1 MSSETGNPVRQKR
14 SHLRG
19 STNLLKITS
28 QGKDTEKTNTMDQIL
43 NLLTTLC
50 TKVDSMDGE
59 IQKLKKQASSQQHDA
74 KHAELRRSEDD
85 KIPDLEGD
93 VGKLHK
99 THNVCVNTAAGTS
112 GSTRKE
118 KATEGKSYRNTNMN
132 KLFDKPYIAPKIQKS
147 VPTPQTTTYRNS
159 LAQQKNTYNHIT
171 RTYIEN
177 IYKIQ
182 TYLNK
187 NPRATNIKEPN
198 TDYITQ
204 HLQGYNKLIALP
216 GTNTN
221 LITTCYNYGLLSTVY
236 TATGDEISKIPE
248 LYKAFLTYK
257 RITKGTL
264 FFVKFYTAT
273 AEILYD
279 EIKPVI
285 QVIKIGLTRD
295 MLIPEKIEK
304 QNEISIVDIP
314 DFYANKR
321 VIGIATILTELANNY
336 LNNNTIW
343 SYYSRDNTMIY
354 SNCRET
360 REGDMK
366 EIRQWILSLLKP
378 ENIPTTRAIRKNFIS
393 PTLLTR
399 YCTTISNKY
408 SEHICS
414 KCQGEDNNV
423 PTVQLE

>member
-1 MSSETGNPVRQKR
+1 
-14 SHLRG
+14 
-19 STNLLKITS
+19 
-28 QGKDTEKTNTMDQIL
+28 MDQIL

-50 TKVDSMDGE
+50 KKVDSMDGE
-59 IQKLKKQASSQQHDA
+59 IQKLKEQASSQQHDV
-74 KHAELRRSEDD
+74 KNAELRRSEDV

-93 VGKLHK
+93 VGKLPK
-99 THNVCVNTAAGTS
+99 THNVCLNTAAGTS
-112 GSTRKE
+112 GVTKKE
-118 KATEGKSYRNTNMN
+118 KATEEKR
-132 KLFDKPYIAPKIQKS
+132 
-147 VPTPQTTTYRNS
+147 
-159 LAQQKNTYNHIT
+159 
-171 RTYIEN
+171 
-177 IYKIQ
+177 
-182 TYLNK
+182 
-187 NPRATNIKEPN
+187 
-198 TDYITQ
+198 
-204 HLQGYNKLIALP
+204 YNKLIALP
-216 GTNTN
+216 GTNIN
-221 LITTCYNYGLLSTVY
+221 LVTTCYNYGLLSTVY

-264 FFVKFYTAT
+264 FFIKFYTAT

-304 QNEISIVDIP
+304 QDEIPIVDIP

-360 REGDMK
+360 REGDME

-393 PTLLTR
+393 PALLTR
-399 YCTTISNKY
+399 YCTTISSKY

-414 KCQGEDNNV
+414 KCHGEDNNV

>member
-1 MSSETGNPVRQKR
+1 
-14 SHLRG
+14 
-19 STNLLKITS
+19 
-28 QGKDTEKTNTMDQIL
+28 MDQIL

-50 TKVDSMDGE
+50 KKVDSMDGE
-59 IQKLKKQASSQQHDA
+59 IQQLKKQASSQQHDV
-74 KHAELRRSEDD
+74 KNAELRRSEDV

-99 THNVCVNTAAGTS
+99 THNVCLNTAAGTS
-112 GSTRKE
+112 GVTKKE
-118 KATEGKSYRNTNMN
+118 KATEEK
-132 KLFDKPYIAPKIQKS
+132 K
-147 VPTPQTTTYRNS
+147 
-159 LAQQKNTYNHIT
+159 
-171 RTYIEN
+171 N

-187 NPRATNIKEPN
+187 NPRAINTKEPN

-216 GTNTN
+216 GTNIN
-221 LITTCYNYGLLSTVY
+221 LVTTCYNYGLLSTVY

-264 FFVKFYTAT
+264 FFIKFYTAT

-321 VIGIATILTELANNY
+321 VIGIATI
-336 LNNNTIW
+336 
-343 SYYSRDNTMIY
+343 
-354 SNCRET
+354 
-360 REGDMK
+360 
-366 EIRQWILSLLKP
+366 
-378 ENIPTTRAIRKNFIS
+378 F
-393 PTLLTR
+393 
-399 YCTTISNKY
+399 
-408 SEHICS
+408 
-414 KCQGEDNNV
+414 
-423 PTVQLE
+423 

>member
-1 MSSETGNPVRQKR
+1 ME
-14 SHLRG
+14 
-19 STNLLKITS
+19 
-28 QGKDTEKTNTMDQIL
+28 QIL

-59 IQKLKKQASSQQHDA
+59 IQQLKNQASSQQHDV
-74 KHAELRRSEDD
+74 KNAELRRSEDA

-99 THNVCVNTAAGTS
+99 THNVCLNTAAGTS
-112 GSTRKE
+112 GVTKKE
-118 KATEGKSYRNTNMN
+118 KATEEKS
-132 KLFDKPYIAPKIQKS
+132 
-147 VPTPQTTTYRNS
+147 
-159 LAQQKNTYNHIT
+159 
-171 RTYIEN
+171 
-177 IYKIQ
+177 
-182 TYLNK
+182 
-187 NPRATNIKEPN
+187 
-198 TDYITQ
+198 
-204 HLQGYNKLIALP
+204 YNKLIALP
-216 GTNTN
+216 GTNIN
-221 LITTCYNYGLLSTVY
+221 LVTTCYNYGLLSTVY

-264 FFVKFYTAT
+264 FFIKFYTAT

-304 QNEISIVDIP
+304 QDEIHIVDIP

-354 SNCRET
+354 SNCRGT
-360 REGDMK
+360 REGDME

-393 PTLLTR
+393 SALLTR
-399 YCTTISNKY
+399 YCTTISSKY
-408 SEHICS
+408 SEYICS
-414 KCQGEDNNV
+414 KCHGEDNNV

>member
-1 MSSETGNPVRQKR
+1 
-14 SHLRG
+14 
-19 STNLLKITS
+19 
-28 QGKDTEKTNTMDQIL
+28 MDQIL

-50 TKVDSMDGE
+50 KKVDSMDGE
-59 IQKLKKQASSQQHDA
+59 IQKLKEQASSQQHDS
-74 KHAELRRSEDD
+74 KNAELRRSEDV
-85 KIPDLEGD
+85 KIPELEGD
-93 VGKLHK
+93 VGKLPK
-99 THNVCVNTAAGTS
+99 THNVCLNAGAGTS
-112 GSTRKE
+112 GATKKTTEE
-118 KATEGKSYRNTNMN
+118 KNYTNTNMN
-132 KLFDKPYIAPKIQKS
+132 KLFDKPYTAPKIQKS
-147 VPTPQTTTYRNS
+147 VPTPQTTTYKNS

-171 RTYIEN
+171 RNYTEN
-177 IYKIQ
+177 IYKVQ

-187 NPRATNIKEPN
+187 NPRAINPKEPN

-221 LITTCYNYGLLSTVY
+221 LVTTCYNYGLLSTVY

-257 RITKGTL
+257 RVTKGTL
-264 FFVKFYTAT
+264 FFIKFYTAT

-304 QNEISIVDIP
+304 QDEIPIVDIP

-354 SNCRET
+354 ANCRET
-360 REGDMK
+360 REGDME

-378 ENIPTTRAIRKNFIS
+378 ENTPTTRAIKKNFIS
-393 PTLLTR
+393 PVLLTR
-399 YCTTISNKY
+399 YCTTISSKY

-414 KCQGEDNNV
+414 KCHGEDNEV

>member
-1 MSSETGNPVRQKR
+1 ME
-14 SHLRG
+14 
-19 STNLLKITS
+19 
-28 QGKDTEKTNTMDQIL
+28 QIL

-59 IQKLKKQASSQQHDA
+59 IQKLKKQTSSQQHDI
-74 KHAELRRSEDD
+74 KYAELRRSEDN

-93 VGKLHK
+93 VGKRHK

-112 GSTRKE
+112 GTSGKE
-118 KATEGKSYRNTNMN
+118 KSYINTNMN

-177 IYKIQ
+177 IYKVQ

-236 TATGDEISKIPE
+236 TATGEEISKIPE

-264 FFVKFYTAT
+264 FFIKFYTAT

-304 QNEISIVDIP
+304 QNEIPIVDVP

-354 SNCRET
+354 SHCRET
-360 REGDMK
+360 REGDME

-399 YCTTISNKY
+399 YCTTISSKY
-408 SEHICS
+408 SKHICS
-414 KCQGEDNNV
+414 KCQREDNNV

>member
-1 MSSETGNPVRQKR
+1 
-14 SHLRG
+14 
-19 STNLLKITS
+19 
-28 QGKDTEKTNTMDQIL
+28 MDQIL

-50 TKVDSMDGE
+50 KKVDSMDDE
-59 IQKLKKQASSQQHDA
+59 IQKLKEQASSQQHDV
-74 KHAELRRSEDD
+74 KYAELRRSEDV

-112 GSTRKE
+112 E
-118 KATEGKSYRNTNMN
+118 KTKEGKSYINTNMN

-147 VPTPQTTTYRNS
+147 VPTPQITTYKNS

-187 NPRATNIKEPN
+187 NPKATNIKEPN

-216 GTNTN
+216 GTNIN
-221 LITTCYNYGLLSTVY
+221 LVTTCYNYGLLSTVY
-236 TATGDEISKIPE
+236 TATGDEISNIPE

-264 FFVKFYTAT
+264 FFIKFYTAT

-279 EIKPVI
+279 EIKSVI

-304 QNEISIVDIP
+304 QNEISVVDIP
-314 DFYANKR
+314 DFYANKI

-360 REGDMK
+360 REGDME
-366 EIRQWILSLLKP
+366 EIRQWILSLLKS

-393 PTLLTR
+393 PALLTR
-399 YCTTISNKY
+399 YCTTISSKY

-414 KCQGEDNNV
+414 KCQGEDNQV

>member
-1 MSSETGNPVRQKR
+1 
-14 SHLRG
+14 
-19 STNLLKITS
+19 
-28 QGKDTEKTNTMDQIL
+28 MDQIL

-50 TKVDSMDGE
+50 KKVDSMDDE
-59 IQKLKKQASSQQHDA
+59 IQKLKEQASSQQHDV
-74 KHAELRRSEDD
+74 KYAELRRSEDV

-99 THNVCVNTAAGTS
+99 THNVCVITAAGTS
-112 GSTRKE
+112 E
-118 KATEGKSYRNTNMN
+118 KTKEGKSYINTNMN

-147 VPTPQTTTYRNS
+147 VPTPQTTTYKNS

-187 NPRATNIKEPN
+187 NPKATNIKEPN

-216 GTNTN
+216 GTNIN
-221 LITTCYNYGLLSTVY
+221 LVTTCYNYGLLSTVY

-264 FFVKFYTAT
+264 FFIKFYTAT

-304 QNEISIVDIP
+304 QNEISVVDIP

-360 REGDMK
+360 REGDME

-393 PTLLTR
+393 PALLTR
-399 YCTTISNKY
+399 ILYNY
-408 SEHICS
+408 RE
-414 KCQGEDNNV
+414 
-423 PTVQLE
+423 